1 MLEVDYF
8 LETDIKWP
16 TSTLRRKKKIGY
28 VFLTNSNVVQLPI
41 TLYITKAMTLI
52 LQYFKFGVKDPTLE
66 ELEI

>member
-16 TSTLRRKKKIGY
+16 ASTLTRKKKIRY
-28 VFLTNSNVVQLPI
+28 IFLTNSNVVQLPI
-41 TLYITKAMTLI
+41 LPYITKAMTLM
-52 LQYFKFGVKDPTLE
+52 LQYFKFRVKDPTLE